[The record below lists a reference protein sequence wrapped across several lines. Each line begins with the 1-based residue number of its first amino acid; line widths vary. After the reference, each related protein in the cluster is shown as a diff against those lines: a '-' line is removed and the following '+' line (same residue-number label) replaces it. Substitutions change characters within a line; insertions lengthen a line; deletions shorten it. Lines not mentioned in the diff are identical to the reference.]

1 MDNIIEYYG
10 AKRSIFKT
18 TRIFFRYVTT
28 TTKQISVL
36 TLVVIHY
43 NE

>member
-1 MDNIIEYYG
+1 MNNIIEYYG

-18 TRIFFRYVTT
+18 IHIFFRYVTT

>member
-1 MDNIIEYYG
+1 MNNIIEYYG

-18 TRIFFRYVTT
+18 THIFLRYVTT
-28 TTKQISVL
+28 TTKQVSEL
-36 TLVVIHY
+36 TLVVIHD